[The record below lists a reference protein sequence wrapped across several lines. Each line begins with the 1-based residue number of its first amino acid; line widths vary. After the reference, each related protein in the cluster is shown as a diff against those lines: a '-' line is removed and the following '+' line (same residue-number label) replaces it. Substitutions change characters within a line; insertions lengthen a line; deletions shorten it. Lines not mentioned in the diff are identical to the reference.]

1 VARVTTK
8 AAVATDARMPQ
19 PAASALLVLLVVLPA
34 TSFGPT
40 PLSLLPAHRAASCS
54 WTGNV
59 RQTMQMTTR
68 TEQHG
73 QSSLGI
79 ARRSAMALIVVG
91 ISPHVVG
98 ATAGL
103 CVLCVF
109 V

>member
-1 VARVTTK
+1 MK
-8 AAVATDARMPQ
+8 Q
-19 PAASALLVLLVVLPA
+19 PAASSLLVLLMVLPS
-34 TSFGPT
+34 TSFVLT
-40 PLSLLPAHRAASCS
+40 PWSLLPAHRAASCS

-68 TEQHG
+68 TEQHE
-73 QSSLGI
+73 QSPLGI
-79 ARRSAMALIVVG
+79 ARRSAMALIAVG
-91 ISPHVVG
+91 FSPQVVG